1 VLSAVELDAADM
13 LLQRCVDVGVLE
25 EVATVEPLWEE
36 EDRYLCVLRFLRA
49 RNFSV
54 DKAFEKIYADWKWRN
69 GVNRDWMAFTDA
81 QAVLGCNPTTIYK
94 LFPTWFQGFCKE
106 GRPVTWKQFGKLDHG
121 IFDVAD
127 VATLL
132 KFHSWESDQLIKL
145 GRKTGFEKGYN
156 VETFVVI
163 IDAEGWNLSHMSSN
177 CMAFVRGMATADSSY
192 FPERLG
198 ALHVINAPR
207 VLSILWRA
215 ISPLL
220 DAVTKSKIKI
230 SSAKDSWL
238 PDLIALMGED
248 QIPVRYGGTA
258 PNLSEREAL
267 DSIQPFV
274 AKDGDTSSIRDDSL
288 VSLDS
293 EQKWGSSKV
302 RETCA
307 QTAAPNGLYPKGM
320 STSGASHD
328 SQLSHADDDVFQWTI
343 DGSTQTVEAT
353 PAPTSDTFSFMS
365 LFTSGF
371 SAKAVHEPI
380 S

>member
-1 VLSAVELDAADM
+1 M
-13 LLQRCVDVGVLE
+13 
-25 EVATVEPLWEE
+25 
-36 EDRYLCVLRFLRA
+36 
-49 RNFSV
+49 
-54 DKAFEKIYADWKWRN
+54 
-69 GVNRDWMAFTDA
+69 
-81 QAVLGCNPTTIYK
+81 
-94 LFPTWFQGFCKE
+94 
-106 GRPVTWKQFGKLDHG
+106 TWKQFGKLDHG

-365 LFTSGF
+365 LFKSGF
-371 SAKAVHEPI
+371 PAKAVHEPM

>member
-1 VLSAVELDAADM
+1 MSSKNLPVCLPYHPASSLVGRQGYYPVLSAVELDAADM
-13 LLQRCVDVGVLE
+13 LLKRCIDVGVLE

-230 SSAKDSWL
+230 SSAKDCWL

-248 QIPVRYGGTA
+248 QIPVLYGGTA
-258 PNLSEREAL
+258 PNLSEREAV
-267 DSIQPFV
+267 DRKRGRRRKRTQP
-274 AKDGDTSSIRDDSL
+274 
-288 VSLDS
+288 
-293 EQKWGSSKV
+293 
-302 RETCA
+302 
-307 QTAAPNGLYPKGM
+307 
-320 STSGASHD
+320 
-328 SQLSHADDDVFQWTI
+328 
-343 DGSTQTVEAT
+343 
-353 PAPTSDTFSFMS
+353 
-365 LFTSGF
+365 
-371 SAKAVHEPI
+371 
-380 S
+380 